1 MVKAVG
7 SKLDVFRGTA
17 RHTSGGLTKADL
29 MKNKRGKI
37 VSKKMHALG
46 LKAFKSNNLKPAT
59 KEQLAKY
66 RARRGRK

>member
-1 MVKAVG
+1 MVKASG
-7 SKLDVFRGTA
+7 SKLEVWRGTA
-17 RHTSGGLTKADL
+17 KHTSGGLTKSDL
-29 MKNKRGKI
+29 MLNKIGKV